1 MPMLWPSLKTRP
13 SPDEGIP
20 LSPRPL
26 RRWLKSLPIIDMGET
41 TRLLYNGLLSLN
53 QAQVPAG
60 QRIQNMEL
68 IRESAQA
75 VLQHLSR
82 QFIARSLPLPPRGR
96 KILRLLMR
104 MHKEISTGYK
114 LALRDASRGQ
124 SLSQKLLALATHRAL
139 RHMGQ
144 IHLLAAQMYE
154 TEPAGM
160 WHDIHLLYAFAEDH
174 GLASVV
180 VKDSTYRHIR
190 QSSLAEVYLQTSL
203 LALSLP
209 STLRQ
214 GEAERLAHFF
224 ERTASLVSI
233 DPQPMP
239 DANEGVYLI
248 NLDLDRPPAYT
259 TLADMPS
266 MSSLRGLAPEKL
278 LLLLREQVQDNTN
291 EPMAPT
297 LTPDLA
303 RKLMLHL
310 TQHAKRDFA
319 RADRNERIHVAIGL
333 DTIHRAIQAD
343 PERAGRGNPLKAVGL
358 PETTRALNLQT
369 IAEHQRQANTDPA
382 NYYDPNATS
391 DDIWRLVVND
401 AMWDRNTPVA
411 PSDPELHEAEDFNQN
426 PPQEWADWR
435 LLNASPGGY
444 CICWEHSEPARAQ
457 VGEIIA
463 LREREGAN
471 ALWRIGVIR
480 WMRNVPEQGLVAGIQ
495 LLAARCYQITV
506 HGTASPRQR
515 ATGAL
520 DALLLPEV
528 KALRQP
534 GSLILPEGPFHSGD
548 AVVITDGPNE
558 SHVRLQECLLQ
569 QSSSFAQFM
578 ISTVDTAPTS
588 PTDNGF
594 DALWSKL

>member
-1 MPMLWPSLKTRP
+1 
-13 SPDEGIP
+13 
-20 LSPRPL
+20 
-26 RRWLKSLPIIDMGET
+26 MGET

-53 QAQVPAG
+53 QTQLPAG

-68 IRESAQA
+68 IRDSAQP

-104 MHKEISTGYK
+104 LHKETSTGYK
-114 LALRDASRGQ
+114 LALRDASRGET
-124 SLSQKLLALATHRAL
+124 LSPKLLALATHRAL

-160 WHDIHLLYAFAEDH
+160 WHDIHLLYAFAEEH
-174 GLASVV
+174 GLTSSV

-190 QSSLAEVYLQTSL
+190 QSSIADVYLQSSL

-209 STLRQ
+209 TTLRQ
-214 GEAERLAHFF
+214 GEAERLAYFF
-224 ERTASLVSI
+224 ERTASLVNI
-233 DPQPMP
+233 DARPLP
-239 DANEGVYLI
+239 DANDGVYLI

-259 TLADMPS
+259 TLSDVPS

-278 LLLLREQVQDNTN
+278 LLLLREQVQDNVSQTS
-291 EPMAPT
+291 APT
-297 LTPDLA
+297 LTSDMA

-319 RADRNERIHVAIGL
+319 RADRDERIYVAIGL

-343 PERAGRGNPLKAVGL
+343 PDRAGHGNSFKAVGL
-358 PETTRALNLQT
+358 PERTRALDLQT
-369 IAEHQRQANTDPA
+369 ISDHQRQANADPA

-401 AMWDRNTPVA
+401 SMWERSVPDTPDDTGLNTPA
-411 PSDPELHEAEDFNQN
+411 DPIPTSN

-435 LLNASPGGY
+435 LINASPGGY
-444 CICWEHSEPARAQ
+444 CICWEHPEPARAQ
-457 VGEIIA
+457 VGEIIG

-471 ALWRIGVIR
+471 TFWRIGVIR

-495 LLAARCYQITV
+495 LLAARSYQITV
-506 HGTASPRQR
+506 HGAASSRQQPI
-515 ATGAL
+515 GAL

-548 AVVITDGPNE
+548 VVVITDGPNE

-569 QSSSFAQFM
+569 QNSSFAQFM
-578 ISTVDTAPTS
+578 IGTIDTELS
-588 PTDNGF
+588 SQTDNGF